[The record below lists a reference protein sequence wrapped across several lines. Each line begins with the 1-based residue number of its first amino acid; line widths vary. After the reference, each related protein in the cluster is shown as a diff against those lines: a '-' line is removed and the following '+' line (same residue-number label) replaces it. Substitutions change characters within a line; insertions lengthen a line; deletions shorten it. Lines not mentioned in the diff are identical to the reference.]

1 MTRLLSAVA
10 VLLVVIATPPIHAGQ
25 AISIARVPGITT
37 PPAGDVTVPSV
48 KAAAEK
54 LTAST
59 VIKGNALDSANGQL
73 ANVPVRLRDARFGRV
88 VETQYTDQSGMF
100 AFKSIQP
107 GTYIVEILGNDE
119 SILAASQ
126 LLNVNAGEAVLAVV
140 KLPFN
145 VAQAAGLSAD
155 TMTTRTA
162 ALLVLQAAATGITA
176 LVPTSPISPN
186 Q

>member
-10 VLLVVIATPPIHAGQ
+10 VLLVVIATPAIHAGQ

-48 KAAAEK
+48 KVAAEK

-59 VIKGNALDSANGQL
+59 MIKGNALDSANGQL
-73 ANVPVRLRDARFGRV
+73 ANVPVRLRDAHFGRV

-119 SILAASQ
+119 SVLAASQ

-140 KLPFN
+140 KLPLN
-145 VAQAAGLSAD
+145 VPFTGATG
-155 TMTTRTA
+155 TMTTKA
-162 ALLVLQAAATGITA
+162 ATLLVIQAAASGITA

>member
-25 AISIARVPGITT
+25 TSLAREPGISV
-37 PPAGDVTVPSV
+37 PPAGDVPIASV
-48 KAAAEK
+48 KVAADK

-59 VIKGNALDSANGQL
+59 VIKGNALDSTDGQL
-73 ANVPVRLRDARFGRV
+73 PNVLVRLRDARFGRIV
-88 VETQYTDQSGMF
+88 DTQYTDQSGLF

-107 GTYIVEILGNDE
+107 GTYIVEILGKDE

-140 KLPFN
+140 KLPFSVPPFAG
-145 VAQAAGLSAD
+145 VAGS
-155 TMTTRTA
+155 TMTTQSA
-162 ALLVLQAAATGITA
+162 ALLVLQAAATGISA
-176 LVPTSPISPN
+176 LVPTAPISPN
-186 Q
+186 K

>member
-10 VLLVVIATPPIHAGQ
+10 ALLVVIAAPPIHAGQ
-25 AISIARVPGITT
+25 TCLAREPGISV
-37 PPAGDVTVPSV
+37 PPAGDVPIASIKV
-48 KAAAEK
+48 AADK

-59 VIKGNALDSANGQL
+59 VIKGNALDSTDGQL
-73 ANVPVRLRDARFGRV
+73 PNVLVRLRDARFGRIV
-88 VETQYTDQSGMF
+88 DTQYTDQSGMF

-119 SILAASQ
+119 SVLAASQ

-140 KLPFN
+140 KLPLN
-145 VAQAAGLSAD
+145 VPFAGATG
-155 TMTTRTA
+155 TMTTKA
-162 ALLVLQAAATGITA
+162 ATLLVIQAAASGITA

>member
-25 AISIARVPGITT
+25 TSVARVPGIAV

-48 KAAAEK
+48 KAAADK

-59 VIKGNALDSANGQL
+59 VIKGNALDATDGQL
-73 ANVPVRLRDARFGRV
+73 PNVLVRLRDARFGRI

-107 GTYIVEILGNDE
+107 GTYIVEMLGRDE

-140 KLPFN
+140 KLPFT
-145 VAQAAGLSAD
+145 VPPFAGTAG
-155 TMTTRTA
+155 TMTTQSA
-162 ALLVLQAAATGITA
+162 ALLVLQAAASGITA
-176 LVPTSPISPN
+176 LVPTAPISPN